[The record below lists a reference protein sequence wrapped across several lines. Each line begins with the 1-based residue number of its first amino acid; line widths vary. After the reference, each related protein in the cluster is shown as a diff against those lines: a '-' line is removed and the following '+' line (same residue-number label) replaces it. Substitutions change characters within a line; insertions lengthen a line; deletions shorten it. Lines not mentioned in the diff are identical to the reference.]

1 MNKRPLIGISPRL
14 IPAHKNPIG
23 PKGKSIQGIEP
34 GIAHFLLRLHALPFM
49 LPTFDH
55 TTDLTFFNSIV
66 ESYIHAID
74 GLILQG
80 GIDIHPSMYGE
91 RPVLEYK
98 DSDIVRDT
106 FEIALF
112 KKALEKK
119 IPILGICRGCQI
131 MNVALG
137 GTLKQEIIGTS
148 HIAHSSID
156 FDENNYHPITV
167 KSDSTISKIYS
178 NKTTLTVNSLHHQA
192 IDKLG
197 ENLIVEAIS
206 EDNIIEAIR
215 HDSENFVLGV
225 QWHPEF
231 MSCGTDRAQ
240 GGEIFQYFISRV
252 SKTT

>member
-1 MNKRPLIGISPRL
+1 MNRRPLIGISPRL

-23 PKGKSIQGIEP
+23 PKGKAIQGIEP
-34 GIAHFLLRLHALPFM
+34 GIAHFLLRLQALPFM
-49 LPTFDH
+49 LPTFDR
-55 TTDLTFFNSIV
+55 DSDVTFFNAIV
-66 ESYIHAID
+66 ESYINAID

-80 GIDIHPSMYGE
+80 GIDVHPSTYGE
-91 RPVLEYK
+91 KPNIEYK

-137 GTLKQEIIGTS
+137 GTLKQEIKGTS
-148 HIAHSSID
+148 HIEHSTDD
-156 FDENNYHPITV
+156 FGEDNFHLISVEPNSTV
-167 KSDSTISKIYS
+167 SKIYS
-178 NKTTLTVNSLHHQA
+178 GKTRLTVNSLHHQA

-197 ENLIVEAIS
+197 ANLVIEAQS

-215 HDSENFVLGV
+215 YDSENFVLGV

-231 MSCGTDRAQ
+231 ISCGTDRAQ
-240 GGEIFQYFISRV
+240 GSDIFSYFISQVKRD
-252 SKTT
+252 